1 LLCRPVADADAAV
14 ARRQLIGEL
23 ARSIGRAI
31 VHDEEVRARQGALDR
46 LGDRADAGGLV
57 VGRQDD
63 PDTLTRRG
71 CLARLV
77 RCLRAWRGLLPG
89 HRRKSTGGVDAPSGD
104 RAAQLTDTDIEPRFV
119 LPSES

>member
-1 LLCRPVADADAAV
+1 MEDVGETLQVCAAQALLCRPVADADAAV

-31 VHDEEVRARQGALDR
+31 VDDEEVRARQGAQDR
-46 LGDRADAGGLV
+46 LGDRADVGGLV

-89 HRRKSTGGVDAPSGD
+89 PPSCASGP
-104 RAAQLTDTDIEPRFV
+104 AA
-119 LPSES
+119 